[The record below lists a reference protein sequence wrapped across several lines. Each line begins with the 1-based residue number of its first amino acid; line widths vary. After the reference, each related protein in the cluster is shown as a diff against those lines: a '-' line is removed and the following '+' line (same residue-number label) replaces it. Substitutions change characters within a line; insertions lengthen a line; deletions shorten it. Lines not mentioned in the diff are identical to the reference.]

1 MNLFA
6 SGRTSFRIAAD
17 GWRAPQRGAL
27 GALLAH
33 WTLTPAEPA
42 LISLP
47 TGTGKTGVALA
58 APFVTPE
65 PPKRVL
71 VLVPSKALREQTV
84 PQFVDLDLLRS
95 IGALPHRRRR
105 PRLRVHTVTGT
116 STDWDAAA
124 AADVVV
130 AIPQSVSPASAAGVS
145 VPPSGMFDLVIVDEA
160 HHVPSR
166 TWSAI
171 LDHLEFRSALL
182 LTATPFRLDKK
193 RLPGTNI
200 FHFPLRQ
207 AIDQNFYRPIRP
219 LVLPRPEPLTY
230 ETKDRMILDEV
241 VRLAARSEHRSS
253 ALMGPRLFHPACT

>member
-1 MNLFA
+1 
-6 SGRTSFRIAAD
+6 
-17 GWRAPQRGAL
+17 
-27 GALLAH
+27 
-33 WTLTPAEPA
+33 
-42 LISLP
+42 
-47 TGTGKTGVALA
+47 
-58 APFVTPE
+58 
-65 PPKRVL
+65 
-71 VLVPSKALREQTV
+71 
-84 PQFVDLDLLRS
+84 
-95 IGALPHRRRR
+95 
-105 PRLRVHTVTGT
+105 
-116 STDWDAAA
+116 
-124 AADVVV
+124 
-130 AIPQSVSPASAAGVS
+130 
-145 VPPSGMFDLVIVDEA
+145 MFDLVIVDEA

-253 ALMGPRLFHPACT
+253 ALMVRASSIQRAHELADLYRGAGINIEPLTQKTSSADYESITERLKDGSLRAVSLPARHDRPPRSHELNPTLNRPQAPRSQAPKDRHS